1 MQPRLT
7 FLNEAELDKIIDG
20 AFEVLARVGVHI
32 GSERV
37 MDIVASQPGA
47 QRVGDR
53 VTLSRDLVERCL
65 KTCPAEVK
73 LYRQDRDEPIV
84 LAGDEVNFV
93 AGSTVPYIYDPSSTG
108 LREAT
113 SRDLVNH
120 TKVIDRCDYID
131 LQSGSFV
138 PSDVPKPIVSAYRYY
153 LALLYSPKP
162 MFSGAFGT
170 DDIAV
175 IWGVMSALA
184 GGEKE
189 LSERPLALLCV
200 NPSSPLGLTEVV
212 AENAAFLA
220 EKNFPMLM
228 IPIPLAGGSSPVT
241 LAGTLVQHTAENLAT
256 LVVSQTVRA
265 GAPVIFG
272 GGPSIMDMRKGTACQ
287 AASEAIMMGAAIGQI
302 AKRLN
307 LPSSTNTG
315 RADSKCVDYQA
326 GEESGSALT
335 SMALARINLIRGSGT
350 LEYANVVSTEKLLID
365 NEICGMAKRLI
376 RPIDTGDEALALDVI
391 FERGTTTTG
400 FLSSPHTLKWFK
412 SEFFLPSD
420 IIDRGQRREFEAQG
434 SKDAFG
440 RAQAG
445 VQRILAEYEPRQIDA
460 ERKREADRVIA
471 AYAKQHGMDQLPV
484 TEIE

>member
-7 FLNEAELDKIIDG
+7 FLNDEELDRIIDG
-20 AFEVLARVGVHI
+20 AFQVLARVGVHI

-47 QRVGDR
+47 QYDGER

-65 KTCPAEVK
+65 KTCPAEVR

-93 AGSTVPYIYDPSSTG
+93 AGSTVPYIYDPDSTG

-175 IWGVMSALA
+175 IWSVMAALA

-189 LSERPLALLCV
+189 LAERPFALLCV
-200 NPSSPLGLTEVV
+200 NPSSPLGLTDVV

-256 LVVSQTVRA
+256 LVVSQLVRS

-287 AASEAIMMGAAIGQI
+287 AATEAIMMGAAIGQI
-302 AKRLN
+302 AKRLG

-326 GEESGSALT
+326 GEETGSALT
-335 SMALARINLIRGSGT
+335 AMALARINLIRGSGT

-391 FERGTTTTG
+391 FERGATTTG

-420 IIDRGQRREFEAQG
+420 IIDRGQRREFEAGG

-440 RAQAG
+440 RARAG
-445 VQRILAEYEPRQIDA
+445 VQQILAEYEPRQIDP
-460 ERKREADRVIA
+460 ERKLEADRIIA
-471 AYAKQHGMDQLPV
+471 KYAAQHGMDQLPI
-484 TEIE
+484 TELE